1 MLILILKLLWTYHI
15 PHSSINIFTAK
26 NAQGNDL
33 NKFFSFAILY
43 SKQNILSLYIIV
55 EKEPTIIAHKNN
67 NRGFYS
73 WSYNKELLIELILNY
88 HHLYSMY
95 LIVMYAQSY
104 IYCCNIIPV
113 IFNLIWW
120 CTIFKQNKK

>member
-33 NKFFSFAILY
+33 NKFFSLAIY

-67 NRGFYS
+67 NRGLYS
-73 WSYNKELLIELILNY
+73 WSYNKELLIEFYIELIIICILECNCNVY
-88 HHLYSMY
+88 SILHLLLQYYSCDFQLDLM
-95 LIVMYAQSY
+95 MHNFQ
-104 IYCCNIIPV
+104 
-113 IFNLIWW
+113 
-120 CTIFKQNKK
+120 TK